1 MSTAVPTGDL
11 PRAGLPPM
19 MERLRA
25 QPKLPLIVGAAAV
38 VAAAA
43 AFMLWSRAPDY
54 KVLYTNVSD
63 RDGGAIIASLQQM
76 NVPYKF
82 AEGGGAILIAGD
94 KVAETRLK
102 LAAQGLPKAGGVGF
116 ELMDNQKFGTS
127 QFAEQVNYQRGL
139 EGELA
144 RSIES
149 IGTIEAAR
157 VHLALPKPSLFV
169 RDQKKPSASVVLTLL
184 RGRSIDEG
192 QVSAIVHMV
201 SSSVPDLDAK
211 SVTVVDQRGNLLSS
225 ARGTDRGLD
234 VSQLKYA
241 QEIEAGY
248 IRRIEAILQPLVGAS
263 NVRAQVAAD
272 IDFSVVEHTD
282 EKYKPNQDPSQAA
295 MRSQQSSES
304 AQHGSTPP
312 GGVPGALSNQPPVNP
327 TAPIVGP
334 RAPGAPGTPPPGTPG
349 APGAAAGATTA
360 TTSSAAGGPSSTR
373 KDVTTNYELDRSIR
387 HVQQAAGGVKRLSV
401 AVVVNNRDST
411 DAAGKTASRA
421 LTPAEL
427 EQIRN
432 LAKEAM
438 GFSQDR
444 GDSLNVVNSAFA
456 RDADSGPAPEVP
468 FWKDRDNIEIGKTL
482 GQYLLYA
489 LIALFAWLAV
499 IRPLVRRHAPPPA
512 APLPVP
518 DPADDAA
525 AAAAAAAAPQEAGP
539 TQEEALR
546 EREANRKKADMDY
559 AHQIADKDPKLVAAL
574 IQHWMNN
581 HEQ

>member
-1 MSTAVPTGDL
+1 MSTAAPTGGL
-11 PRAGLPPM
+11 TAGANGLPPM
-19 MERLRA
+19 LERMRA
-25 QPKLPLIVGAAAV
+25 QPRLPLILGAAALAT
-38 VAAAA
+38 VAAA
-43 AFMLWSRAPDY
+43 FFLWSRGPDY

-149 IGTIEAAR
+149 IGSIEAAR

-169 RDQKKPSASVVLTLL
+169 RDQKKPSASVVLTLM

-201 SSSVPDLDAK
+201 SASVPDLDAK

-225 ARGTDRGLD
+225 ARGTSQGLD

-241 QEIEAGY
+241 QEIEQGY
-248 IRRIEAILQPLVGAS
+248 VRRIEAILQPLVGAS
-263 NVRAQVAAD
+263 NVRAQVAAE

-282 EKYKPNQDPSQAA
+282 EKYRPNQDPAQAA
-295 MRSQQSSES
+295 IRSQQSSES
-304 AQHGSTPP
+304 AQHNGAPP

-327 TAPIVGP
+327 TAPITAP
-334 RAPGAPGTPPPGTPG
+334 KPPNAPGAPNTPNASPTA
-349 APGAAAGATTA
+349 APA
-360 TTSSAAGGPSSTR
+360 GPSNTR
-373 KDVTTNYELDRSIR
+373 KDVTTNYELDRTIR

-401 AVVVNNRDST
+401 AVVVNHRDT
-411 DAAGKTASRA
+411 VDAAGKTSARA
-421 LTPAEL
+421 LAPAEL

-438 GFSQDR
+438 GFSQER

-456 RDADSGPAPEVP
+456 RDGESDAGPAPDVP
-468 FWKDRDNIEIGKTL
+468 FWRDRDNLAFGKTL
-482 GQYLLYA
+482 VPYLLIG
-489 LIALFAWLAV
+489 LLALFAWFAV
-499 IRPLVRRHAPPPA
+499 GRPLMRRHLAAPPPA
-512 APLPVP
+512 QPVADATAVAPTGTA
-518 DPADDAA
+518 PAE
-525 AAAAAAAAPQEAGP
+525 P
-539 TQEEALR
+539 EETLQQR
-546 EREANRKKADMDY
+546 ESARQKADMDY
-559 AHQIADKDPKLVAAL
+559 AQQTADKDPKLVAAL
-574 IQHWMNN
+574 IQHWM
-581 HEQ
+581 HTDD

>member
-1 MSTAVPTGDL
+1 MSTAAPADAL
-11 PRAGLPPM
+11 PQSGNGQPALLD
-19 MERLRA
+19 RLRA
-25 QPKLPLIVGAAAV
+25 QPRLPLIIGGAAL

-43 AFMLWSRAPDY
+43 AFMLWSRGPEY

-149 IGTIEAAR
+149 IGAIESAR

-169 RDQKKPSASVVLTLL
+169 REQKKPSASVVLALA

-225 ARGTDRGLD
+225 ARGADRGLD

-241 QEIEAGY
+241 QEIEQGY
-248 IRRIEAILQPLVGAS
+248 IRRIEAILQPIVGAN

-282 EKYKPNQDPSQAA
+282 EKYKPNQDPAQAA
-295 MRSQQSSES
+295 VRSQQSSES
-304 AQHGSTPP
+304 AQHGGGQP

-327 TAPIVGP
+327 TAPITGP
-334 RAPGAPGTPPPGTPG
+334 RAPNAPGTPPAPGTPG
-349 APGAAAGATTA
+349 APGAPGTATASTTA
-360 TTSSAAGGPSSTR
+360 APTGPSSSR
-373 KDVTTNYELDRSIR
+373 KDTTTNYELDRTIR

-401 AVVVNNRDST
+401 AVVVNNRDAV

-438 GFSQDR
+438 GFSQER

-456 RDADSGPAPEVP
+456 RDADNAPAPEVP
-468 FWKDRDNIEIGKTL
+468 FWRDRENLDLARIA

-489 LIALFAWLAV
+489 LLALFAWFAV
-499 IRPLVRRHAPPPA
+499 LRPLMRKHLAPPPA
-512 APLPVP
+512 P
-518 DPADDAA
+518 AA
-525 AAAAAAAAPQEAGP
+525 AEAPAVVAAAAPDENTPSA
-539 TQEEALR
+539 EESLR
-546 EREANRKKADMDY
+546 EREANRRKADMEY
-559 AHQIADKDPKLVAAL
+559 AHQTADKDPKVVAAL

-581 HEQ
+581 DE